1 LRIPGKLMLA
11 LVASFLLATA
21 LPAQDTTELLNRMK
35 AMEDRIRALETEVQT
50 LKGQQTA
57 AVAPQPQPA
66 PVVAPVLAQA
76 PPEPV
81 SIGGAGGAA
90 AKVLNPDI
98 SVIGDFIGAIGNHG
112 GRATPSLEMH
122 ESEVGFQEVIDPYAR
137 ADFFISFGE
146 KGVNLEEGYITFTS
160 LPAGLQLKVGKMR
173 AAFGRVNTTHNHV
186 LPWIDRPLVS
196 QNLVGGEDGIDDA
209 GLSLSRILPSPKGLF
224 LEGTAQV
231 FRGDSDNVFSAVRR
245 SDVAAVGHLRAYSDL
260 SESTNIDFGAS
271 YARGHSPFADGKNQL
286 YGLDA
291 TLRWKPLRRA
301 IYHSF
306 VARTELI
313 WARTSVAPSLLYG
326 IISAIPVPPTFAAPP
341 TLVKP
346 FGFYVSGDYQINRRW
361 IFGGRIDRSQRGQ
374 CVPTNPATASSCT
387 FVYDPLGGVPRTV
400 PLLQDSGGSF
410 QLTYVPSEFSLI
422 RTQFRRAKYGEGLTA
437 NEILFQF
444 QFSMGAHGA
453 HPF

>member
-1 LRIPGKLMLA
+1 MLA
-11 LVASFLLATA
+11 AYLSATA
-21 LPAQDTTELLNRMK
+21 LPAQDTSELLNRMK
-35 AMEDRIRALETEVQT
+35 AMEERIHALETEVQT

-57 AVAPQPQPA
+57 AAVPQPQPA
-66 PVVAPVLAQA
+66 AVAAPVVEAAPVAVAMTA
-76 PPEPV
+76 PPEPA
-81 SIGGAGGAA
+81 SLGGAGGAA

-98 SVIGDFIGAIGNHG
+98 SVIGDFIGAAGNHG

-271 YARGHSPFADGKNQL
+271 YARGHSPFANGNNQL
-286 YGLDA
+286 YGADA

-306 VARTELI
+306 VARSEFI
-313 WARTSVAPSLLYG
+313 WARTSVSPY
-326 IISAIPVPPTFAAPP
+326 AIVNPLFAASPRSLA
-341 TLVKP
+341 TP

-361 IFGGRIDRSQRGQ
+361 IFGGRFDRSQRGN
-374 CVPTNPATASSCT
+374 CLPTNPATTTAC
-387 FVYDPLGGVPRTV
+387 YDPATTVFSRTV
-400 PLLQDSGGSF
+400 PLLQDTGGSF

-422 RTQFRRAKYGEGLTA
+422 RTQFRRARYGDGLTA